1 MQRTETK
8 MQQRLAN
15 RLTDRIGLGEMG
27 GKMMRPTF
35 DERGKFTHT
44 PRKAYVTWSHICR
57 GMADG

>member
-44 PRKAYVTWSHICR
+44 KHTRPEKH
-57 GMADG
+57 M